1 MKSIILTVVALV
13 TSTAAQAGTVNF
25 RGEISKCSMHR
36 LVSEVQNL
44 ASRGDPNI
52 TILIGDSN
60 GGDLYAAIDANEK
73 LRQYNVNTYLHGDC
87 ASSCTALYA
96 VGQVRSAED
105 GSFMFHATKVDRRL
119 ISVKSATAIAEDPCQ
134 PSAVNITYEG
144 RLTEAQ
150 QRGILNKF
158 AGDWLN
164 EIRKAS
170 PSLADDLHLNKTLT
184 EGDEE
189 HWISIEEAR
198 KFGFVNSK

>member
-1 MKSIILTVVALV
+1 MKSIILMFVAVVATTV
-13 TSTAAQAGTVNF
+13 AQAGTVNF
-25 RGEISKCSMHR
+25 QGMISKCSMHR

-44 ASRGDPNI
+44 ASQGDPNI

-96 VGQVRSAED
+96 VGRTRSAKD
-105 GSFMFHATKVDRRL
+105 GSFMFHATKVKSQL
-119 ISVKSATAIAEDPCQ
+119 ISVASANAIAEDPCQ
-134 PSAVNITYEG
+134 PSAVNVTYEG

-150 QRGILNKF
+150 QRAILNKF

-189 HWISIEEAR
+189 RWISIEEAR
-198 KFGFVNSK
+198 KYGFVNSK